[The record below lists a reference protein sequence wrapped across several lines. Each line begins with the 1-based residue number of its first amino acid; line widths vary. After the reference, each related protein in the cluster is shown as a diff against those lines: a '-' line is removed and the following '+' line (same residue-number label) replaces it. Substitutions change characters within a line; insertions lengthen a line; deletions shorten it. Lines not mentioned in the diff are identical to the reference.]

1 MRNVLRS
8 AAVVAAGAVVTA
20 TLAAPATAAPAD
32 RGGEWLQGELTD
44 GIIVNETF
52 DPDFRDYGLTADV
65 AMAFAEIRQAAPLAE
80 VSDALAAEVDSYT
93 TGADFGAPDDVY
105 AGPVAKLTVVAQ
117 VAGDDPRAYGGVDLV
132 QRLNGRVATTAPI
145 AGRIEDRSDFGD
157 FANTIGQA
165 FAARGLARAGSGRAD
180 HVVRFLLKQQCSAG
194 FFRLEFSGKRKADQS
209 CDAASAANRAP
220 DTDATALAVLAL
232 RALPKAD
239 RTRATRTAA
248 TDAVAWLKLRQK
260 PNGSF
265 GGGVATEASNANSTG
280 LAAWALGDAGACRPA
295 RQAAGWVRDLQVP
308 DGATGQLAGDDGAI
322 AYDRGAFAEGEA
334 NGITDGATDQWR
346 RATAQAAPG
355 LASAAG
361 C

>member
-65 AMAFAEIRQAAPLAE
+65 GMAFAEIRQAAPLAE

-180 HVVRFLLKQQCSAG
+180 HVRPVPPEA
-194 FFRLEFSGKRKADQS
+194 
-209 CDAASAANRAP
+209 
-220 DTDATALAVLAL
+220 AVLRRLLPARVLGQAEGRPVVRRGIGREPCSRHRRHRARGAGPAGAPQGRPDARDPDRGHRRRRLAEAPAEAERQL
-232 RALPKAD
+232 RRRGRHRGQQRQQHRAGCVGARGCRCLPSGSPGRGLGPRPAGPG
-239 RTRATRTAA
+239 RRHRTA
-248 TDAVAWLKLRQK
+248 
-260 PNGSF
+260 
-265 GGGVATEASNANSTG
+265 
-280 LAAWALGDAGACRPA
+280 
-295 RQAAGWVRDLQVP
+295 
-308 DGATGQLAGDDGAI
+308 
-322 AYDRGAFAEGEA
+322 RG
-334 NGITDGATDQWR
+334 
-346 RATAQAAPG
+346 
-355 LASAAG
+355 
-361 C
+361 